1 MNRYAPLCVAMVCV
15 LVLAGCRS
23 NLDESDYDEQE
34 AFDFSVTPTEGGTDP
49 LPGPDPF
56 ITGEQRLSIGVFY
69 EGGSSE
75 LVEVNNE
82 TTHLFLYE
90 ETVGVEVVEEPLE
103 GLSAHRV
110 QHSGGPWWGM
120 GVHWDSPSD
129 LSAWATLHI
138 SFQSTTFAQIQIG
151 MNGADDVRHA
161 VNATNY
167 GYVADGQWHHLAI
180 PLSDLATIGLD
191 LSAVSAPLSLGGTAG
206 ETTDFVL
213 IDNVYLDLTP
223 AESGLQLASGPD
235 AFQEGDQ
242 RLNIGAFYEGGSSAM
257 VEIDNET
264 THVFL
269 YDNTVTAD
277 PVEEP
282 LEGLNAHRLQH
293 AGGDWWGMGIHWDTA
308 RDLTAWTTLHISFR
322 SASFAEIEIGVT
334 GNAEDRHV
342 VNATAYGYT
351 NDDEWHQL
359 SIPLADFVA
368 DGLDLSAVRSP
379 LSIGGATGAATDF
392 ALIDNVYY
400 TAD

>member
-1 MNRYAPLCVAMVCV
+1 
-15 LVLAGCRS
+15 
-23 NLDESDYDEQE
+23 
-34 AFDFSVTPTEGGTDP
+34 
-49 LPGPDPF
+49 
-56 ITGEQRLSIGVFY
+56 
-69 EGGSSE
+69 
-75 LVEVNNE
+75 
-82 TTHLFLYE
+82 
-90 ETVGVEVVEEPLE
+90 
-103 GLSAHRV
+103 
-110 QHSGGPWWGM
+110 
-120 GVHWDSPSD
+120 
-129 LSAWATLHI
+129 
-138 SFQSTTFAQIQIG
+138 
-151 MNGADDVRHA
+151 
-161 VNATNY
+161 
-167 GYVADGQWHHLAI
+167 
-180 PLSDLATIGLD
+180 
-191 LSAVSAPLSLGGTAG
+191 
-206 ETTDFVL
+206 
-213 IDNVYLDLTP
+213 
-223 AESGLQLASGPD
+223 